1 MKKIIFVVVFML
13 VSEPLW
19 AREVKVV
26 DGDSLIVRGKMT
38 RLIGIDAPE
47 FFQICQNAAGED
59 YECGQEATKYMQKM
73 VDDGLRRGDKINC
86 KKKDT
91 DRYNRDL
98 SICRLGKVNL
108 NKSMV
113 EAGWA
118 VTYRHNY
125 YDQQQEDAQKEK
137 RGIWQGKFMRPEL
150 HRILQKYQKTQK

>member
-1 MKKIIFVVVFML
+1 MQRFFLIAAL
-13 VSEPLW
+13 L
-19 AREVKVV
+19 AAANGALAQEVKVI
-26 DGDSLIVRGKMT
+26 DGDSLVVHGKMT

-47 FFQICQNAAGED
+47 FFQTCRDAAGRD
-59 YECGQEATKYMQKM
+59 YACGQEATDYMRQM
-73 VDDGLRRGDKINC
+73 VEDGLRRGDKINC

-91 DRYNRDL
+91 DKYHRDL

-118 VTYRHNY
+118 VTYRHDY
-125 YDQQQEDAQKEK
+125 YDKQQTEAKKEK